1 MADGFFVALS
11 VGGRAGVCLRF
22 PPSRPSALLDRM
34 LTAITRSLR
43 DLYLS
48 DPRPWMVGFSGGK
61 DSTLVAH
68 LIYEAAK
75 SIPAAQRTKEIH
87 VVCTDMRTASL
98 AESAC

>member
-1 MADGFFVALS
+1 
-11 VGGRAGVCLRF
+11 
-22 PPSRPSALLDRM
+22 
-34 LTAITRSLR
+34 
-43 DLYLS
+43 
-48 DPRPWMVGFSGGK
+48 MVGFSGGK